1 MKGADVVVIG
11 GGPAGY
17 TTALI
22 ASHLY
27 PDKKIVLI
35 RREEKVLIPCAI
47 PYLFSSIKSID
58 QNILPDKPL
67 IEAGVEILIDEVK
80 SVNTS
85 NRIVKTAGGKEIEY
99 ARLVLATGS
108 YPVRLKL
115 RNDDLENVFY
125 IVKRYEYIKSMVDA
139 VREADNVVIVGGGF
153 TGVEMADDIVKLGKD
168 VTVVEALPHC
178 LAKDFDPEFCSIVE
192 AELRKEGVKVLT
204 GSLVSEI
211 EGNKKVEGVKLSNGT
226 TIPADVVIISVGVR
240 PNTELAKAMGLRI
253 GTLGG
258 IETDWC
264 RRTSDPSVFAVGDCA
279 ERPDFITGKPSL
291 ARLASVATND
301 ARLAA
306 LNLFSIKAPYRPSFP
321 VGAFITKIGSVT
333 LGCVGFTE
341 NKAKNEK
348 IDYVVGV
355 AEAVNRH
362 PPVLEGAKVIKL
374 KILVSRFSREIIGA
388 QVAGPPMVGEFL
400 NLLSVLIQHKTKLED
415 LITLQI
421 ATHPWLTPSPVAH
434 PLHKAALSI
443 YQKLQYFSDNIK

>member
-1 MKGADVVVIG
+1 MKKADVVVIG

-27 PDKKIVLI
+27 PDKRIILV

-67 IEAGVEILIDEVK
+67 IDAGVEILVDEVK

-85 NRIVKTAGGKEIEY
+85 NRIVKTTGGEELEY

-108 YPVRLKL
+108 HPVKL
-115 RNDDLENVFY
+115 NLENDNLENVFY

-139 VREADNVVIVGGGF
+139 VREADKIVIVGGGF

-168 VTVVEALPHC
+168 VTVVEALNHC
-178 LAKDFDPEFCSIVE
+178 LAKDFDPEFCSLAE
-192 AELRKEGVKVLT
+192 TELRKEGVKILT
-204 GSLVSEI
+204 GNLVSRI

-226 TIPADVVIISVGVR
+226 IIPADVVIISVGVR
-240 PNTELAKAMGLRI
+240 PNTDLAKAMGLRI
-253 GTLGG
+253 GMLGG

-264 RRTSDPSVFAVGDCA
+264 RRTSDPLIFAVGDCA

-306 LNLFSIKAPYRPSFP
+306 LNLFSVKAPYRPSFP
-321 VGAFITKIGSVT
+321 VGAFITKIGDIT

-341 NKAKNEK
+341 TKARSEK
-348 IDYVVGV
+348 IDYIVGF

-362 PPVLEGAKVIKL
+362 PSVLKGAKAIKL

-388 QVAGPPMVGEFL
+388 QVAGPSAVGEYL

-421 ATHPWLTPSPVAH
+421 ATHPWLTPSPVAYT
-434 PLHKAALSI
+434 LHRAALSI
-443 YQKLQYFSDNIK
+443 YKEL